1 VTRRFPRARI
11 RRFGNYADLGHDF
24 PYCMEVSGITDYQLA
39 RRLWRQY
46 MLYTQGPHYY
56 D

>member
-1 VTRRFPRARI
+1 MRFPRARI
-11 RRFGNYADLGHDF
+11 RRFGLYADLGYPF
-24 PYCMEVSGITDYQLA
+24 PFCMEVSGITDYHLA

-46 MLYTQGPHYY
+46 MLYTQGPDYY